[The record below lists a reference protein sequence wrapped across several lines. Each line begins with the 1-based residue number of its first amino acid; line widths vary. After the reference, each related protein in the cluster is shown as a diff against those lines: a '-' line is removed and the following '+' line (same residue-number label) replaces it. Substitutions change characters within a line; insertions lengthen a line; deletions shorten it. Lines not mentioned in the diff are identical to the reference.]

1 MSEKL
6 ENFIKSNKSAFDN
19 KEAPAGLWDKLDKQL
34 DEHCKAQ
41 EKKIRRI
48 KFYNFSRI
56 AAVFIVVLAFGFLWG
71 KYQKE
76 EATNLENINPVF
88 AAKEVQFS
96 SLIADKRAE
105 LKDLKKVDPQ
115 LYQTFKNEQI
125 KLDEEYKSLQKELL
139 NSPNQDRIVK
149 AMIRNLQSQIDLLNK
164 QLNITKEVK
173 QFKATE
179 NETAI

>member
-6 ENFIKSNKSAFDN
+6 ENFIKRNKPAFEDHEVP
-19 KEAPAGLWDKLDKQL
+19 KGLWDKLDKKL
-34 DEHCKAQ
+34 DEHCEAQ
-41 EKKIRRI
+41 EKRSRRI

-76 EATNLENINPVF
+76 EAINLKNINPAY

-115 LYQTFKNEQI
+115 LYQTFKEEQT

-139 NSPNQDRIVK
+139 TSPNQDRIVK
-149 AMIRNLQSQIDLLNK
+149 AMIRNLQSQIDLLNQ

-179 NETAI
+179 NETTI

>member
-6 ENFIKSNKSAFDN
+6 ENFIKSKKADFD
-19 KEAPAGLWDKLDKQL
+19 KHEVPSRLWEKLDKQL

-41 EKKIRRI
+41 EKIVFRI

-76 EATNLENINPVF
+76 ESTKLENINPVY

-96 SLIADKRAE
+96 SLIANKRTE
-105 LKDLKKVDPQ
+105 LKDLKKIDPQ

-125 KLDEEYKSLQKELL
+125 KLEEEYKSLQKELIT
-139 NSPNQDRIVK
+139 SPNQDRIVK
-149 AMIRNLQSQIDLLNK
+149 AMIRNLQSQIDLLNQ
-164 QLNITKEVK
+164 QLSITKEVK
-173 QFKATE
+173 QFKASE